1 MDLEKNPSIAAR
13 LCRES
18 HTELSRQVSGLDDE
32 IMRQSSRLP
41 SWTVG
46 HVLTHLARNADAHSR
61 RLAGAINGEDVPKYA
76 NGPEQRRQ
84 EIEDGARRTAAE
96 ILADLESSNRQLDV
110 LLEQCER
117 EGWPNADFMGGD
129 HYGAGGC
136 PAHRLREVQMHL
148 VDLGLGYTPSQ
159 WPKDYVEWDLDNLLA
174 SVPERLASSKAR
186 TELVAWLAGR
196 SPLNEDFALEPW
208 G

>member
-84 EIEDGARRTAAE
+84 GIEDGARRTAAE

-117 EGWPNADFMGGD
+117 EGWPNADFMGGG

>member
-117 EGWPNADFMGGD
+117 EGWPNADFMGGG

-136 PAHRLREVQMHL
+136 PAHCLREVQMHL

-159 WPKDYVEWDLDNLLA
+159 WPKDYVEWELDNLLA

>member
-1 MDLEKNPSIAAR
+1 VDLEKNPSIAAR

-18 HTELSRQVSGLDDE
+18 HAELSRQVSGLDDE
-32 IMRQSSRLP
+32 IMCKNSRLP
-41 SWTVG
+41 GWTVG

-61 RLAGAINGEDVPKYA
+61 RLAGALNGEDVPKYA

-96 ILADLESSNRQLDV
+96 ILADLESSNRQLDM
-110 LLEQCER
+110 LLEQCEQER
-117 EGWPNADFMGGD
+117 WPNADFVGGG

-148 VDLGLGYTPSQ
+148 VDLGLGYTPSR
-159 WPKDYVEWDLDNLLA
+159 WPKEYVEWDLDNLLA

>member
-1 MDLEKNPSIAAR
+1 VDLEKNPSLAAR
-13 LCRES
+13 LCREA
-18 HTELSRQVSGLDDE
+18 HAELSRQVAGISDE
-32 IMRQSSRLP
+32 IIRQKSRLP
-41 SWTVG
+41 DWTVG

-61 RLAGAINGEDVPKYA
+61 RLAGALNGEDVPKYA

-84 EIEDGARRTAAE
+84 EIEDGAKSSATE
-96 ILADLESSNRQLDV
+96 ILADLEASVLRLDG
-110 LLEQCER
+110 LLEQCEQER
-117 EGWPNADFMGGD
+117 SPNAEFMGGG

-159 WPKDYVEWDLDNLLA
+159 WPKEYVEWDLHNLLA
-174 SVPERLASSKAR
+174 SVPERLASSQAR
-186 TELVAWLAGR
+186 AELVAWLAGR
-196 SPLNEDFALEPW
+196 STLSDDFALEPW

>member
-1 MDLEKNPSIAAR
+1 MDLEKNPSLAAR
-13 LCRES
+13 LCKEA
-18 HTELSRQVSGLDDE
+18 HTELSRQVAGLNDE
-32 IMRQSSRLP
+32 TMRKNRKLP
-41 SWTVG
+41 GWTVG

-61 RLAGAINGEDVPKYA
+61 RLAGALNGEDVPKYA

-84 EIEDGARRTAAE
+84 EIEDGAQESAAD
-96 ILADLESSNRQLDV
+96 ILADLESSNRQLDI

-117 EGWPNADFMGGD
+117 EGWPNADFMGGG

-159 WPKDYVEWDLDNLLA
+159 WPNENVEWDLHNLLA
-174 SVPERLASSKAR
+174 SVPVRLASSRAR